1 MPKLER
7 HQTNDPIFIDRE
19 NRIYFN
25 ANLKSTEENQIATYD
40 FRSNVPLLIEPEKYF
55 LSVLRFNFPSHSIPF
70 MIYPK
75 DEVLRITFASNSAQ
89 VSHILVYFPYSTNLS
104 TSDPRYYYMY
114 SAQHFIEI
122 INVALKQCFDDLLI
136 ADPTIS
142 ATEEPYFYL
151 DKSDNKM
158 KLFCERLGYD
168 ETAGGVVSR
177 IFFNKALSKYIN
189 YFNILINYT
198 SDNLYMRL
206 LPAWN
211 KVNNRVDGDLAID
224 NTAGAYIIEA
234 PEYPNIKS
242 WAAFNGV
249 SIRSTLPTVN
259 ELSKV
264 EGLPLS
270 IQNEQIITDF
280 LADFVN
286 PHETRDGI
294 LYFNVDEKR
303 LIDFTTQERITNLSF
318 TINWINKDMEN
329 IPILLNKNEVMNI
342 KFAFIRKNEFAV

>member
-1 MPKLER
+1 MPRLER
-7 HQTNDPIFIDRE
+7 HLTNDPIVIDRE
-19 NRIYFN
+19 NRLYFN
-25 ANLKSTEENQIATYD
+25 ATIKANKEDEIARYD
-40 FRSNVPLLIEPEKYF
+40 FRSNIPILQEPDKYF
-55 LSVLRFNFPSHSIPF
+55 LSVLRFSFPSHSIPF

-75 DEVLRITFASNSAQ
+75 DEILKITFASNSAQ
-89 VSHILVYFPYSTNLS
+89 VSHNLVFFPYSNNLS
-104 TSDPRYYYMY
+104 ISDPRYYYIY
-114 SAQHFIEI
+114 SAKHFIEI
-122 INVALKQCFDDLLI
+122 INVALDQCFDDLLI

-142 ATEEPYFYL
+142 ATKEPYFYL
-151 DKSDNKM
+151 DESDGKM
-158 KLFCERLGYD
+158 KFFGERLGYD

-189 YFNILINYT
+189 YFKTLINYT

-206 LPAWN
+206 LPTWN
-211 KVNNRVDGDLAID
+211 NVNNRVDGDLAID
-224 NTAGAYIIEA
+224 NTAGDYIIES

-264 EGLPLS
+264 IGQELG

-280 LADFVN
+280 IADFRN

-303 LIDFTTQERITNLSF
+303 LIDFTSQDSILNLSF
-318 TINWINKDMEN
+318 TINWVDNNMNN
-329 IPILLNKNEVMNI
+329 IPILMNKDEVASI
-342 KFAFIRKNEFAV
+342 KFAFLRKNEFAL